1 MQKLCNSM
9 TSNHNKYWMKLIIVS
24 NFKDLSCLKDWTAK
38 QFIVQI
44 MNSKKWM
51 IQSYKLCIF
60 RSANPINGFMII
72 NRLHLNDLIEPINKN
87 LEFQL
92 QDPFLLYRNEKGLCF
107 MKIQLS
113 SFVYWTIY
121 TMRSLIF
128 INLLKL
134 WLLVV

>member
-9 TSNHNKYWMKLIIVS
+9 MSNHNKYWMKLIVVS